1 LQQPPF
7 NLKIMKECSKCLYPF
22 ACKKSGCVYVRVEKG
37 MKIIRSEREGVQQVL
52 NFDTKK

>member
-37 MKIIRSEREGVQQVL
+37 MKIIRMEREGVQQVL
-52 NFDTKK
+52 NFEIDK